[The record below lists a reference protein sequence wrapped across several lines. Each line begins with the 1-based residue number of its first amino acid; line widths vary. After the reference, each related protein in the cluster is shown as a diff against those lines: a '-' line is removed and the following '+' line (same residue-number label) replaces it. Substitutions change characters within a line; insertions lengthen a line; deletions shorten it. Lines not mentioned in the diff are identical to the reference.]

1 MKLTARTKIFV
12 ILIAFSLFAA
22 KGQTADL
29 KEEKT
34 GQEHQWGLSLYGGA
48 HAIDTIHDIITFDAD
63 YSDGNTLLV
72 AALSR
77 EVYRTRQQH
86 LSFEIEGQVGRHF
99 GDDVSHWEFVA
110 LGLGRWHTF
119 PWNDVVDTSFG
130 TGVGL
135 SSYTEISTVEKYKT
149 DDAQRL
155 LGYLAFELTFG
166 LPQIPRWVLLTR
178 IHHRSGLKGVI
189 GEGSSNYLTVG
200 LKYAF

>member
-1 MKLTARTKIFV
+1 LKLTARTKIFI
-12 ILIAFSLFAA
+12 ILMAFSLFAA
-22 KGQTADL
+22 KGHTAEAE
-29 KEEKT
+29 KETT
-34 GQEHQWGLSLYGGA
+34 GREHQWGLSLYGGV

-63 YSDGNTLLV
+63 YSDGNNLLV

-77 EVYRTRQQH
+77 EVYRSRRQH

-110 LGLGRWHTF
+110 MGMGRWHTF
-119 PWNDVVDTSFG
+119 PWDDVVDTSLG
-130 TGVGL
+130 AGAGL
-135 SSYTEISTVEKYKT
+135 SSYTEISAVEKHKK

-166 LPQIPRWVLLTR
+166 LPQFPRWSLLTR

-189 GEGSSNYLTVG
+189 GEGSSNYLAVG
-200 LKYAF
+200 FKYAF